1 MKLFVKF
8 ADRKENP
15 EPAQV
20 NTRKVVLLGT
30 LCWVIV
36 LAVLGAF
43 YPALADAGLDW
54 WLHTA
59 IIGILL
65 GFLALFMVRKS

>member
-8 ADRKENP
+8 ADRKESP

-30 LCWVIV
+30 LGWVIV
-36 LAVLGAF
+36 LAILGAF
-43 YPALADAGLDW
+43 YPALANAGLQW

-59 IIGILL
+59 LVGIGLGLL
-65 GFLALFMVRKS
+65 GLTMIPKR

>member
-20 NTRKVVLLGT
+20 NTRKVVLLIT
-30 LCWVIV
+30 LGWVIV
-36 LAVLGAF
+36 LAILGAF
-43 YPALADAGLDW
+43 YPALANAGLEW

-59 IIGILL
+59 LVGIALGLL
-65 GFLALFMVRKS
+65 GLTMIPKR